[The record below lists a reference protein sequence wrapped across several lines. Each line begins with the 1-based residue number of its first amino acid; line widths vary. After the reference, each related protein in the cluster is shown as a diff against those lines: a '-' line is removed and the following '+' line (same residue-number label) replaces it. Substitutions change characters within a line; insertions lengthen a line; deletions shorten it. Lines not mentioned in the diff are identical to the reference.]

1 MFVRFVHL
9 EVKPDRWDEAV
20 ALFRRTTFPL
30 LEKEPGFMRV
40 ILTGDG
46 SGKAVLVTMWQT
58 PEHHHAYEAGGEA
71 EKLTAPFREMFA
83 APPKTVGYPVVFDRE
98 F

>member
-9 EVKPDRWDEAV
+9 EVKPECWDEAV
-20 ALFRRTTFPL
+20 ALFRQTTFPL

-40 ILTGDG
+40 ILTGER
-46 SGKAVLVTMWQT
+46 SGKAMLVTMWQT
-58 PEHHHAYEAGGEA
+58 PEHHHAYEASGEA
-71 EKLTAPFREMFA
+71 EKLTEPFREMFA
-83 APPKTVGYPVVFDRE
+83 APPRAESHPVVFDRE